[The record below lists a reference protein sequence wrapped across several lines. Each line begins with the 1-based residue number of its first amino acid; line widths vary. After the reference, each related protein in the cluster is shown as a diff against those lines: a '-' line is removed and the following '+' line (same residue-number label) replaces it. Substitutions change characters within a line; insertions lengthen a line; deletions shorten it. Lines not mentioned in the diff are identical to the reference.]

1 MYPKAL
7 TRLLVLTGLMLLAPG
22 IFAKGIYMTADE
34 FLQNTFP
41 KTQPEPQVIWLNA
54 ELKAEISKFL
64 YRPYRGLRARYWQHQ
79 NRSAWIFDEIGKE
92 RPITI
97 GVVVNNQ
104 QLEAVKILAFRE
116 SRGGE
121 VRHSFFTD
129 QFQGVTLTEKNK
141 LSQIIDGIT
150 GATMSVNAV
159 KRASQ
164 LALFLEREALNQQ
177 ALKEQSTESSED

>member
-1 MYPKAL
+1 LYLKSL
-7 TRLLVLTGLMLLAPG
+7 TRLFVLAGLLLLATG
-22 IFAKGIYMTADE
+22 VWAKGVYMTADQ
-34 FLQNTFP
+34 FLQNAFP

-64 YRPYRGLRARYWQHQ
+64 YRPYRGLRVRYWQHQ

-104 QLEAVKILAFRE
+104 QLETVKILAFRE

-121 VRHSFFTD
+121 VRHNFFTN
-129 QFQGVTLTEKNK
+129 QFQGITLTEKNK

-150 GATMSVNAV
+150 GATLSVNAV

-164 LALFLEREALNQQ
+164 LALFLKREALKQQ
-177 ALKEQSTESSED
+177 ALKEQNTESSED

>member
-64 YRPYRGLRARYWQHQ
+64 YRPYRGLRVRYWQHQ